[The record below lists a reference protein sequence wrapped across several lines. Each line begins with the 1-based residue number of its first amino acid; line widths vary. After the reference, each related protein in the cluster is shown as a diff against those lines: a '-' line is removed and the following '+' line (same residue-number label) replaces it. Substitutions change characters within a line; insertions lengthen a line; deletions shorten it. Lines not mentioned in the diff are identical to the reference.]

1 MIITLARQCGCGGD
15 EIGHTLEQAY
25 HIPFYDRRVLCEIA
39 KGKGMYERYPDFYG
53 EIPLDTL
60 LFTISQAEDDT
71 IFHEI
76 PKKNLQELVDEQDCI
91 ILGRCGNY
99 AFSDCRDVLSVFL
112 TGDEDMRVRKIAEKH
127 GISEKKAKNL
137 VARTDERRRAYHKYY
152 TGQEWGQAQ
161 YYDLCLNVSKLG
173 IDGVLAMIETYK
185 NRRRA

>member
-15 EIGHTLEQAY
+15 EIGHALEQVY
-25 HIPFYDRRVLCEIA
+25 HIPFFDRRVLCEIA

-53 EIPLDTL
+53 EIPMDTL
-60 LFTISQAEDDT
+60 LYTISQSEDDT

-76 PKKNLQELVDEQDCI
+76 PKKALTELVGGQGCI

-99 AFSDCRDVLSVFL
+99 AFAGRNDVISVFL
-112 TGDEDMRVRKIAEKH
+112 TGDEDMRVHEIAEKH
-127 GISEKKAKNL
+127 GISERKARNL
-137 VARTDERRRAYHKYY
+137 IAETDNRRSAYHKYY
-152 TGQEWGQAQ
+152 TGQNWGQAQ

-173 IDGVLAMIETYK
+173 MDGVLAMIETYK